1 MSTKH
6 HGQGRKTRKAP
17 APNAPERKVASNAL
31 PPTDQ
36 AATVT
41 DKEPEPGYDLRFL
54 VFGMLS
60 PLYLDLPLKAEA
72 VLAAVT
78 DAVRQAE
85 KDGQRVR
92 VTTGTID
99 MYYRTLMKR
108 RLLQNATLRTR

>member
-1 MSTKH
+1 MSTK
-6 HGQGRKTRKAP
+6 
-17 APNAPERKVASNAL
+17 NNAL
-31 PPTDQ
+31 RHKRRRGHAPTASLSKAAAKASIQRDH
-36 AATVT
+36 AATAT
-41 DKEPEPGYDLRFL
+41 DEEPETGYDLRFL

-60 PLYLDLPLKAEA
+60 PLHLDLPLKAEA

-108 RLLQNATLRTR
+108 RLLRTATLRTR